1 MHIISLLSWKKQ
13 KVFAVKFKVKM
24 VDCFSFF
31 DPCDRETWQS
41 YKSTYVSEELFF
53 SSSLKKKADI
63 SLFSD
68 NNFRNQKKKKKKEME
83 ASIKQVTHVNTEGE
97 R

>member
-68 NNFRNQKKKKKKEME
+68 NFRNKKKKEME